1 MFIKIAES
9 NFNSPGMKFN
19 IRGASIKK
27 KAKMTVNSSQYSKN
41 LMQPLRGSN
50 RRFEKENYKQTN

>member
-41 LMQPLRGSN
+41 LM
-50 RRFEKENYKQTN
+50 